1 METTSAEKILH
12 MVAQGALPVEKA
24 LAALRAGVV
33 HDTLTGV
40 RLDTQRDL
48 RTGMAEVVFAQGKSE
63 KALKAAVGRLADHG
77 PVLASR
83 VSPEQAG
90 FLQKAFPQGFSC
102 EDARIFAVNATR
114 AFTDAL
120 TPPFPESGEALVF
133 SAGAVDMPVALEA
146 YATLAFNGIS
156 CGCVT
161 DVGIAGLHRLA
172 PHVTALQEAQVVIA
186 VAGMEGALPGLL
198 AGITPAPVLAVPV
211 SAGYGMAQGGFSALS
226 TMLCTCVPGV
236 AVLNIDNGFGAA
248 AFAVKLIRQKNA
260 LKRQ

>member
-1 METTSAEKILH
+1 MQTTSSEKILR

-40 RLDTQRDL
+40 RLDTQRAF

-63 KALKAAVGRLADHG
+63 KALLASVGRLADCG

-90 FLQKAFPQGFSC
+90 FLQKAFPQGLYF
-102 EDARIFAVNATR
+102 EDARLFAVNAGEGFAR
-114 AFTDAL
+114 AL
-120 TPPFPESGEALVF
+120 TPPFPESGDALVF

-172 PHVTALQEAQVVIA
+172 PHARALQEAQVVIA
-186 VAGMEGALPGLL
+186 VAGLEGALPGVL

-211 SAGYGMAQGGFSALS
+211 SAGYGMALGGFSALS

-236 AVLNIDNGFGAA
+236 AVLNVDNGFGAA
-248 AFAVKLIRQKNA
+248 AFAVKMLRQK
-260 LKRQ
+260 KP